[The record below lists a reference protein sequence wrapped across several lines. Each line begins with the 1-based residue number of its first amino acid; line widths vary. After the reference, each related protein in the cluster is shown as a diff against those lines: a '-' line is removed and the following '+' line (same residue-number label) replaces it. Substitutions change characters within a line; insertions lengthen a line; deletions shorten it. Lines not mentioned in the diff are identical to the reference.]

1 MARKRDY
8 SETLFLGGEHFV
20 TRTGEKLLLVTR
32 KNVTLIIIYN
42 NNKVYQT
49 FTHFY

>member
-1 MARKRDY
+1 M
-8 SETLFLGGEHFV
+8 
-20 TRTGEKLLLVTR
+20 EKMLLVSG